1 MNIFRMIKSILGA
14 YCADM
19 HKVFIFTNK
28 NEMNPFR
35 EDSREPQKETQQT
48 SLRELQITPLREPH
62 GSPFREPKKNP
73 RKTPIKEHQR
83 NRTHTL
89 NL

>member
-1 MNIFRMIKSILGA
+1 MNIFRMIECILGA

-35 EDSREPQKETQQT
+35 DDSREPQKETQQP
-48 SLRELQITPLREPH
+48 SLREPQITPLREPH
-62 GSPFREPKKNP
+62 GSPFREPEKN
-73 RKTPIKEHQR
+73 RKTPLKEHQR
-83 NRTHTL
+83 NRTQKL